1 MDEEREDE
9 RGRGNKQPRLSQPDR
24 FDDIDESGR
33 ILGGEAMDE
42 EHRLTDPD
50 RFDED
55 IELDQTLRPARFEDF
70 PGQEKAKAEL
80 ELYVKAAKGR
90 GETLDHV
97 LLSGPPGLGKTTLA
111 AILANEMNVEMRPS
125 SGPVLERPADLA
137 GMLTNL
143 QHGDVFFIDEIHRLN
158 NVVEEHMYS
167 AMEDFKI
174 DIMVDKGGPGAR
186 SIQLPLDRF
195 TLVGATTRTGLLTAP
210 LLARFGI
217 QIRLE
222 FYTPEELF
230 LIVRRAARI
239 LNVEIDDDGALE
251 IARRSRGT
259 PRIANRYLRRV
270 RDYAQ
275 VKGDGY
281 ITEEIAEAA
290 FDMFGVDTHGLDPM
304 NRSILTTIIQK
315 YDGGPV
321 GLSTL
326 AVAVGEESDTLE
338 EVYEPY
344 LIQQGFIKRTSR
356 GRVVTELA
364 YRHLGFTPSSRQPDM
379 FN

>member
-1 MDEEREDE
+1 MGDEREE
-9 RGRGNKQPRLSQPDR
+9 GKGRNQGRRLSQPDR
-24 FDDIDESGR
+24 FDD
-33 ILGGEAMDE
+33 MDE
-42 EHRLTDPD
+42 PDQFLGSDDMDGETRLTDPD

-80 ELYVKAAKGR
+80 ELYVEAAKGR

-97 LLSGPPGLGKTTLA
+97 LLHGPPGLGKTTLA

-143 QHGDVFFIDEIHRLN
+143 QQGDVFFIDEIHRLN

-195 TLVGATTRTGLLTAP
+195 TLVGATTRTGLLTPP

-239 LNVEIDDDGALE
+239 LNVEVDDDGGME

-275 VKGDGY
+275 VRGDGR
-281 ITEEIAEAA
+281 ITRKIAEAA
-290 FDMFGVDTHGLDPM
+290 FDMFGVDPLGLDLM
-304 NRSILTTIIQK
+304 NRLILTTIIQK
-315 YDGGPV
+315 YNGGPV

-326 AVAVGEESDTLE
+326 AVAVGEEHDTLE

-344 LIQQGFIKRTSR
+344 LILQGFIKRTSR

-364 YRHLGFTPSSRQPDM
+364 YRHLGFKPSSQQPNLFD
-379 FN
+379 